1 MKKQKTMSKLLKAN
15 SAQQCSAYALTRQ
28 QRQYE
33 QASQQARTRL
43 ADCSKAL
50 QAELGRLLT
59 DVDFELDLNLCNPTG
74 LGSWMSE
81 QSVLL
86 ATLQLPLEQ
95 ESPCY
100 LAIDHQAVH
109 NMADLC
115 LGGQLTAR
123 HQIEEK
129 VEFSA
134 SETRICCRL
143 LQKQAQALMQLLFNQ
158 HLPLSAHLFKQ
169 QFQPQPF
176 HWLVLKVRLVLA
188 GEAVSWLLW
197 LPVELWAAEQE
208 EQKPASGPVALLDW
222 RRIPVRGRVE
232 MARRQV
238 RVEQL
243 QAWCQGELLGI
254 DLFSSMQFQ
263 LEQQA
268 LFHGKVAEEAGA
280 LMFQISDYA
289 ESGS

>member
-1 MKKQKTMSKLLKAN
+1 MKKQKIMSKLQKAGT
-15 SAQQCSAYALTRQ
+15 AQQCSSYALTRQ

-33 QASQQARTRL
+33 QASQLARSRL
-43 ADCSKAL
+43 TDTGKAL
-50 QAELGRLLT
+50 QAELGRMLT
-59 DVDFELDLNLCNPTG
+59 DVDFELDLNICNPTG
-74 LGSWMSE
+74 LDNWLSE

-86 ATLQLPLEQ
+86 AELQLPLEQ
-95 ESPCY
+95 ESSCY

-169 QFQPQPF
+169 QFRPEPF
-176 HWLVLKVRLVLA
+176 QWLVLKVRLVLA

-197 LPVELWAAEQE
+197 LPVALWANEPE
-208 EQKPASGPVALLDW
+208 EHKGTSGPVALLDW
-222 RRIPVRGRVE
+222 RRLPVRGRVE

-243 QAWCQGELLGI
+243 QAWCQGELLSVE
-254 DLFSSMQFQ
+254 LFSSMQFQ
-263 LEQQA
+263 LEQQV